1 MAEFD
6 ARPNLKR
13 PEANPSLPPKLHLL
27 QFKDCDKSVNI
38 NPIATNLAYLVDQCT
53 SYKLTKFQ
61 LISCTKILGME
72 RTLCLIGYK
81 NNQKDRMK
89 ENDFRSIATIQH
101 NAPVKF
107 LNFFAKKFRKISV
120 HEIS

>member
-1 MAEFD
+1 MHFYAQYFTKRKFMTEFD

-38 NPIATNLAYLVDQCT
+38 NPIETNLASLVGQCM

-61 LISCTKILGME
+61 LISCTKILG
-72 RTLCLIGYK
+72 
-81 NNQKDRMK
+81 
-89 ENDFRSIATIQH
+89 
-101 NAPVKF
+101 
-107 LNFFAKKFRKISV
+107 NFFHKKSLKNLTGANVVLLRLI
-120 HEIS
+120 